1 MLSDVKIETISCD
14 PIYRQIADILK
25 NNIISGKLPS
35 GTQLPPEPILA
46 AKFNTSRLTLR
57 KSLNILEDQKLLVQR
72 KGRGTFITYQSL
84 KKYRIAISGIGLATE
99 DPFNWHVF
107 GGISQALVDIEKEF
121 VFIDNSGDVLDKFH
135 HSRCDGLIA
144 VAPGLSQIAKFC
156 TTEFDSIPLV
166 LLNVQDKKIS
176 KRRVCVDVE
185 KGSMRTAMEHLS
197 KLGHRRIAYITRE
210 GDEFN
215 QRDRNAS
222 FVNSIKELD
231 LDNAPDLYQC
241 GVHGVWFYDIGRD
254 HALKLCQM
262 SNLPTAIVCP
272 NQTIALGA
280 WQGIIES
287 GLKIPE
293 DISIIGYDVPEW
305 ANPYLATLVQPEI
318 KMAEAAGALLLEQ
331 LRGGTVQNQEMIFK
345 IMLEERKSC
354 APPRKR

>member
-1 MLSDVKIETISCD
+1 MLDDVKIETVSCD
-14 PIYRQIADILK
+14 PIYKQIAEILK
-25 NNIISGKLPS
+25 SNIVSGKLPS
-35 GTQLPPEPILA
+35 GTQLPPEPVLA
-46 AKFNTSRLTLR
+46 AKFNTCRLTLR

-72 KGRGTFITYQSL
+72 KGRGTFITYQSG
-84 KKYRIAISGIGLATE
+84 KKYRIAISGIGLATK
-99 DPFNWHVF
+99 DLFSYQVF
-107 GGISQALVDIEKEF
+107 AGLNQVLADVEKEF
-121 VFIDNSGDVLDKFH
+121 VFIDNCGDVLEKFH

-144 VAPGLSQIAKFC
+144 VAPGLKQIAKFC
-156 TTEFDSIPLV
+156 APEFDSIPLI

-176 KRRVCVDVE
+176 RKRVCVDVE
-185 KGSMRTAMEHLS
+185 KDSMGTAVEHLF

-215 QRDRNAS
+215 QRDRNTS
-222 FVNSIKELD
+222 FVNSIKEFCLD
-231 LDNAPDLYQC
+231 GDPDLYQC

-254 HALKLCQM
+254 HALNLCKM
-262 SNLPTAIVCP
+262 SNPPTAIVCP

-287 GLKIPE
+287 GLKIPD

-318 KMAEAAGALLLEQ
+318 KMAETAGALLLEQ

-345 IMLEERKSC
+345 ILLEERKSC
-354 APPRKR
+354 ASPRER

>member
-35 GTQLPPEPILA
+35 GTQLPPEPVLA

-72 KGRGTFITYQSL
+72 KGRGTFITYQSG
-84 KKYRIAISGIGLATE
+84 KKYRIAISGIGLATK
-99 DPFNWHVF
+99 DLFSYQVF
-107 GGISQALVDIEKEF
+107 AGLNQVLADVEKEF
-121 VFIDNSGDVLDKFH
+121 VFIDNCGDVLDKFH

-144 VAPGLSQIAKFC
+144 VAPGLNQIAKFC
-156 TTEFDSIPLV
+156 APEFDSIPLV

-176 KRRVCVDVE
+176 RKRVCVDVE
-185 KGSMRTAMEHLS
+185 KNSMCTAVEHLF

-215 QRDRNAS
+215 QRDRNIS
-222 FVNSIKELD
+222 FVNSIKEFCLD
-231 LDNAPDLYQC
+231 GDPDLYKR

-254 HALKLCQM
+254 HALNLCKM
-262 SNLPTAIVCP
+262 SNPPTAIVCP

-287 GLKIPE
+287 GLKIPD

-305 ANPYLATLVQPEI
+305 ANPYLATLVQPEM
-318 KMAEAAGALLLEQ
+318 KMAETAGALLLEQ